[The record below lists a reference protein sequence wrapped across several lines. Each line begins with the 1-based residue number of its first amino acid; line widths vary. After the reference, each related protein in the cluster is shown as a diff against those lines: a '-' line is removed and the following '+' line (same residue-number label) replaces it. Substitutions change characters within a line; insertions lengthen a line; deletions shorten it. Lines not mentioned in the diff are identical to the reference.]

1 MDAVAKADLEIAL
14 KEMTLKVLDTL
25 IDHHVQGAELLKK
38 GIEAIPAMKEHY
50 EEAVEIVKLLAP
62 IFKGLYEVAKAWLQ
76 AAYAHLVS
84 LFEWAKGVW
93 DSLFN
98 N

>member
-1 MDAVAKADLEIAL
+1 MDAAAKIDLEIAL

-25 IDHHVQGAELLKK
+25 IAHHVQGAELLKK
-38 GIEAIPAMKEHY
+38 GIDAIPEMKEHY
-50 EEAVEIVKLLAP
+50 DQAVEIIKLLTP
-62 IFKGLYEVAKAWLQ
+62 IFKGLYEIAKEWLK